1 MKGDLK
7 MKAKSIFAASL
18 LVAGAAFAD
27 TTTVD
32 TEYVLG
38 VLPVAVTNETIVAIP
53 WIEAGG
59 ASAGIAVTN
68 LIKTATLAVGDILY
82 WYDPSA
88 NKGNGSY
95 YTWKVSESAGV
106 KYWENVLMATEGLT
120 VAAGADNAS
129 LLRGQAA
136 FLKRTDSCVTTNIY
150 VVGQYTNAV
159 ANTITTTIAAKK
171 DTNIPSYTLLA
182 PPYAE
187 MLGSHAG
194 YIDLNDS
201 SIDWGSPTLDDAI
214 IVGIKYVTFKEKT
227 VGVQDKYVWGTDSE
241 SKSGWGKYN
250 GTTFTRSAEVPVGKG
265 LWYVSYRT
273 SPGEVNWFKSAQ

>member
-1 MKGDLK
+1 

-59 ASAGIAVTN
+59 GSSSIAVTN
-68 LIKTATLAVGDILY
+68 LIKTSTLAVGDTLY
-82 WYDPSA
+82 WYDTGTGKYHSWSVVE
-88 NKGNGSY
+88 GSPNY
-95 YTWKVSESAGV
+95 WGSVKIVSDLGEDAV
-106 KYWENVLMATEGLT
+106 IAATQTVL
-120 VAAGADNAS
+120 N
-129 LLRGQAA
+129 RGQAV
-136 FLKRTDSCVTTNIY
+136 FLKRPNNCVSTNVY

-159 ANTITTTIAAKK
+159 ANAITTTIAAKK
-171 DTNIPSYTLLA
+171 EGANNPSYTLLA

-187 MLGSHAG
+187 TLGSHAG

-214 IVGIKYVTFKEKT
+214 IVGVKYVTFKEKT

-273 SPGEVNWFKSAQ
+273 SAGKVIWNKAAE